1 MGTAYIVFRQ
11 TVVMFLYMSAG
22 YCLFKTEKMTYK
34 GSKDIATLLV
44 WLVIPVVL
52 VNSFCVE
59 RSMSRI
65 IELLQSAFVTALS
78 LVIAMA
84 IAKLLF
90 RDRPIDNFGAA
101 FSNAGFIGI
110 PLVQAALGDDAV
122 FWIVSMVA
130 MMNMLQWSYGV
141 GLLTGER
148 SAVGLRHLIFNPI
161 LVGIGIGLI
170 LFFTGIGVHL
180 PVVVSAALAGISSL
194 NAPLAMIVL
203 GSYLAQSDLKKLFT
217 SPGLYKLSAVR
228 LILIPLVTLLALHFI
243 PVRPEILMTVFI
255 GASTPTGANVAV
267 YAQLYDKDYPYAC
280 QVVALTTLLSII
292 TLPLMLMLAD
302 PLLG

>member
-34 GSKDIATLLV
+34 GSRDIATLLV

-84 IAKLLF
+84 IAKMLF

-170 LFFTGIGVHL
+170 LFFTGIHV
-180 PVVVSAALAGISSL
+180 PVVIEKTISTIAAGTVPLSMLIIGTSLGGISYREIFTDWRPYVISGVRL
-194 NAPLAMIVL
+194 LVCPLLCAFIFRHLTDNAMMLGVL
-203 GSYLAQSDLKKLFT
+203 VI
-217 SPGLYKLSAVR
+217 LSACPPAVMR
-228 LILIPLVTLLALHFI
+228 TPFCIDYGQDATLASKTICIATVLSMITIPLVLWIAL
-243 PVRPEILMTVFI
+243 
-255 GASTPTGANVAV
+255 
-267 YAQLYDKDYPYAC
+267 
-280 QVVALTTLLSII
+280 
-292 TLPLMLMLAD
+292 
-302 PLLG
+302 